1 MTEKKFPKVT
11 SNVIITFTDGEVV
24 EYMITAGAGISR
36 YLADNATESGVLCFW
51 DKDDRSSI
59 SIPVS
64 QIRHYRIEEQPQQP
78 ESSIDI
84 KGQLDELLERFDK
97 LGATE

>member
-1 MTEKKFPKVT
+1 MTERKFPKVT
-11 SNVIITFTDGEVV
+11 SKVIITFTDGEVV

-78 ESSIDI
+78 EPEM
-84 KGQLDELLERFDK
+84 KEHLDALLERFNA
-97 LGATE
+97 LGAE